1 MDFHSQL
8 KLQLLRHF
16 GNTTVFPPDWQRFL
30 EMVNAAYQQA
40 DADRGI
46 LERCLD
52 RSAQALFK
60 SNSEMRAMFQAFPDL
75 SFRIDADGTIR
86 DYQAGRMAEIDL
98 PPETFLGKRIQDL
111 PWKHVGELFQAAIK
125 ELRTAKTATIVS
137 REFSLMRQDRED
149 SYEARF
155 VPLVEQQI
163 MVIVRNIT
171 ERKRT
176 EEEVKAFNALLD
188 TIGYAL
194 LHFIRYAEPGVI
206 FDSLIDSVLLLTKS
220 EYGFIGEVLLSAS
233 GKPYMKTHAIANL
246 TWTEDTRA
254 FYEDFG
260 PIGSVMQTGQPMI
273 VNDDALL
280 PRPGNLPPDHPPLYS
295 FLGLPLRQDKN
306 VVGIVGIANRIG
318 GYDEGLVKYLQPFLI
333 TCASIIEAYRNDQ
346 RRRRAEE
353 ALSFARDQAL
363 EAARTKAEFL
373 AVMSH
378 EIRTPMNAVIGMTGL
393 LLDTD
398 LSGEQREFAETVR
411 NSGESLLTIL
421 NDILDF
427 SKIEAGKLSLD
438 HIDFDLRTEVEEV
451 AELLAERAHSK
462 GLELAVVF
470 QPGVP
475 SAVRGDPG
483 RFRQILMN
491 LVGNAVKF
499 TAKGEIVLSA
509 ELVAATGNVVILRFA
524 VKDTGI
530 GISAEGRARLLQPFS
545 QADSST
551 TRRYGG
557 TGLGLAISKQLT
569 ELMGGQIGH
578 DSELGK
584 GSTFY
589 FTVKLEQQPE
599 SQFAIANPPE
609 QLDGIPVLVVDDNET
624 ARTVLCDE
632 LSGWGMHA
640 DAAENGEAALELL
653 GTAAGASLPF
663 QLAILDMEMPGMSGL
678 QVAQAIKADP
688 RLVST
693 RLILLTSLGRR
704 ALGDEGRQAG
714 IMSYIPKPVRRS
726 YLYDS
731 LTHVLQSPT
740 GWPEPARLTALAAER
755 AEATVVPR
763 FHVLVAED
771 NIVNQKVALKM
782 LEKLGYRAD
791 IAGSGVQA
799 IEARSRMTYDAILMD
814 IQMPELDGF
823 EATRIIRE
831 HEALTIREA
840 KNSDAPGQP
849 MSRIPIIA
857 MTANAMSGFHDKCLA
872 AGMDDCLFKPVK
884 VEQLGAMLQR
894 WIPRGEAK
902 EETVEEE
909 AWVGRRRSDPEP
921 LNGMP
926 AVDARVLEELRA
938 LGGEDDPMF
947 LRTLIEHFFQNLP
960 QRLDALR
967 TAITD
972 GNMKV
977 VQREAH
983 TLKGMCGNLGAMAM
997 VNLFGVLEQRSSPL
1011 SVEEMK
1017 SVFGNVETEFERVRD
1032 ALATER

>member
-75 SFRIDADGTIR
+75 SFRIDADGTLR

-398 LSGEQREFAETVR
+398 LSGEQRE
-411 NSGESLLTIL
+411 
-421 NDILDF
+421 
-427 SKIEAGKLSLD
+427 
-438 HIDFDLRTEVEEV
+438 V

-589 FTVKLEQQPE
+589 FTVKLEKQPE

-640 DAAENGEAALELL
+640 DAAENGEVALELL
-653 GTAAGASLPF
+653 GTAAGAGLPF
-663 QLAILDMEMPGMSGL
+663 QLAILDMEMPGM
-678 QVAQAIKADP
+678 
-688 RLVST
+688 
-693 RLILLTSLGRR
+693 
-704 ALGDEGRQAG
+704 
-714 IMSYIPKPVRRS
+714 
-726 YLYDS
+726 
-731 LTHVLQSPT
+731 
-740 GWPEPARLTALAAER
+740 
-755 AEATVVPR
+755 
-763 FHVLVAED
+763 
-771 NIVNQKVALKM
+771 
-782 LEKLGYRAD
+782 
-791 IAGSGVQA
+791 
-799 IEARSRMTYDAILMD
+799 
-814 IQMPELDGF
+814 
-823 EATRIIRE
+823 
-831 HEALTIREA
+831 
-840 KNSDAPGQP
+840 
-849 MSRIPIIA
+849 
-857 MTANAMSGFHDKCLA
+857 
-872 AGMDDCLFKPVK
+872 
-884 VEQLGAMLQR
+884 
-894 WIPRGEAK
+894 
-902 EETVEEE
+902 
-909 AWVGRRRSDPEP
+909 
-921 LNGMP
+921 
-926 AVDARVLEELRA
+926 
-938 LGGEDDPMF
+938 
-947 LRTLIEHFFQNLP
+947 
-960 QRLDALR
+960 
-967 TAITD
+967 
-972 GNMKV
+972 
-977 VQREAH
+977 
-983 TLKGMCGNLGAMAM
+983 
-997 VNLFGVLEQRSSPL
+997 
-1011 SVEEMK
+1011 
-1017 SVFGNVETEFERVRD
+1017 
-1032 ALATER
+1032 